1 MKREEYL
8 DDYQDHAERRPKKK
22 KKKKKRKHRV
32 YAFFVLLFAFLIL
45 VLGIFILFHV
55 QKVEVKGN
63 DYCSTEEIVKSVQ
76 NDKYSVNGLYVLA
89 KYKLGYGKQPDCF
102 ESIKVSLKN
111 PWTLKITVQE
121 KERIGY
127 VMDSDGKYYYFDQ
140 DGMVIDVEE
149 APVDG
154 IPLVDGIDPDELKLY
169 HKLKKKSSII
179 YQEILEATREM
190 KKYELS
196 VTKIMCRSDRIYVYI
211 GNVCVSLGNDVTSVK
226 VAQIPKILE
235 KLEGKEGT
243 LHLENFSDESDTA
256 TFDIG
261 VFPEDAG

>member
-1 MKREEYL
+1 M
-8 DDYQDHAERRPKKK
+8 
-22 KKKKKRKHRV
+22 
-32 YAFFVLLFAFLIL
+32 
-45 VLGIFILFHV
+45 
-55 QKVEVKGN
+55 
-63 DYCSTEEIVKSVQ
+63 
-76 NDKYSVNGLYVLA
+76 LA

-111 PWTLKITVQE
+111 PWTLKIIVQE

-140 DGMVIDVEE
+140 DGMVVDVEE

-154 IPLVDGIDPDELKLY
+154 IPLVDGMDPDELKLY

-196 VTKIMCRSDRIYVYI
+196 VKKIMCRSDRIYVYI

>member
-8 DDYQDHAERRPKKK
+8 DDYQEHAERRPKKK

-32 YAFFVLLFAFLIL
+32 AFLIL

-111 PWTLKITVQE
+111 PWTLK
-121 KERIGY
+121 
-127 VMDSDGKYYYFDQ
+127 MDSDGKYYYFDQ
-140 DGMVIDVEE
+140 DGMVVDVEE

-154 IPLVDGIDPDELKLY
+154 IPLVDGMDPDELKLY

>member
-140 DGMVIDVEE
+140 DGMVVDVEE

-154 IPLVDGIDPDELKLY
+154 IPLVDGMDPDELKLY

-196 VTKIMCRSDRIYVYI
+196 VTKIMCRSDR
-211 GNVCVSLGNDVTSVK
+211 
-226 VAQIPKILE
+226 Q
-235 KLEGKEGT
+235 EG
-243 LHLENFSDESDTA
+243 
-256 TFDIG
+256 
-261 VFPEDAG
+261 

>member
-1 MKREEYL
+1 MRREEYL
-8 DDYQDHAERRPKKK
+8 DDYHDDVARRPKKK
-22 KKKKKRKHRV
+22 KKKKKRKHKV

-45 VLGIFILFHV
+45 ALGIFIVFHI
-55 QKVEVKGN
+55 QKVELKGN
-63 DYCSTEEIVKSVQ
+63 DYCSTEAIVKSVQ
-76 NDKYSVNGLYVLA
+76 NAKYSVNGLYVLG
-89 KYKLGYGKQPDCF
+89 KYTLGYGKKLGCLD
-102 ESIKVSLKN
+102 SIQVRLKN
-111 PWTLKITVQE
+111 PWTLKITVRE
-121 KERIGY
+121 KERIGC
-127 VMDSDGKYYYFDQ
+127 VQDSDGKYYYFDA
-140 DGMVIDVEE
+140 DGVVVDVED
-149 APVDG
+149 AAIAG
-154 IPLVDGIDPDELKLY
+154 IPLVDGIDPDELTLY
-169 HKLKKKSSII
+169 HKMKKKSSVI
-179 YQEILEATREM
+179 YQEILEASQEM

-211 GNVCVSLGNDVTSVK
+211 DNICVSLGNEVTSVK

>member
-1 MKREEYL
+1 
-8 DDYQDHAERRPKKK
+8 
-22 KKKKKRKHRV
+22 
-32 YAFFVLLFAFLIL
+32 
-45 VLGIFILFHV
+45 
-55 QKVEVKGN
+55 
-63 DYCSTEEIVKSVQ
+63 
-76 NDKYSVNGLYVLA
+76 
-89 KYKLGYGKQPDCF
+89 
-102 ESIKVSLKN
+102 
-111 PWTLKITVQE
+111 
-121 KERIGY
+121 
-127 VMDSDGKYYYFDQ
+127 MDSDGKYYYFDQ
-140 DGMVIDVEE
+140 DGMVVDVEE

-154 IPLVDGIDPDELKLY
+154 IPLVDGMDPDELKLY

-261 VFPEDAG
+261 VFPEDAE

>member
-1 MKREEYL
+1 MKRKDYL
-8 DDYQDHAERRPKKK
+8 NDEIKRRPKK

-45 VLGIFILFHV
+45 VLGIFVLFHI

-63 DYCSTEEIVKSVQ
+63 DYCSTEDIVKSVQ
-76 NDKYSVNGLYVLA
+76 NDKYSVNGLYVLG
-89 KYKLGYGKQPDCF
+89 KYALGYGKEPDAL

-111 PWTLKITVQE
+111 PWTLKITVRE
-121 KERIGY
+121 KERVGC
-127 VMDSDGKYYYFDQ
+127 VQDSDGMYYYFDQ
-140 DGMVIDVEE
+140 DGIVVDQEDVLI
-149 APVDG
+149 DG
-154 IPLVDGIDPDELKLY
+154 IPLVDGIEPDELKLY
-169 HKLKKKSSII
+169 HKMKKKSSVI
-179 YQEILEATREM
+179 YQEILEASQEM

-211 GNVCVSLGNDVTSVK
+211 GNICVSLGNEVTSLK

-235 KLEGKEGT
+235 KLEGREGT
-243 LHLENFSDESDTA
+243 LHLENFSDESDSA

-261 VFPEDAG
+261 VFPEDEG

>member
-1 MKREEYL
+1 M
-8 DDYQDHAERRPKKK
+8 
-22 KKKKKRKHRV
+22 
-32 YAFFVLLFAFLIL
+32 LFAFLIL

-121 KERIGY
+121 KARIGY

-140 DGMVIDVEE
+140 DGMVVDVE
-149 APVDG
+149 AGSLTQNSSPNTVFRY
-154 IPLVDGIDPDELKLY
+154 IPQASGSTEKRLCFI
-169 HKLKKKSSII
+169 
-179 YQEILEATREM
+179 
-190 KKYELS
+190 
-196 VTKIMCRSDRIYVYI
+196 CRLQGR
-211 GNVCVSLGNDVTSVK
+211 
-226 VAQIPKILE
+226 
-235 KLEGKEGT
+235 
-243 LHLENFSDESDTA
+243 
-256 TFDIG
+256 
-261 VFPEDAG
+261 

>member
-111 PWTLKITVQE
+111 PWTLKFIRIHTVY
-121 KERIGY
+121 KRNSIY
-127 VMDSDGKYYYFDQ
+127 RRFLYIYDHTILVKI
-140 DGMVIDVEE
+140 VI
-149 APVDG
+149 
-154 IPLVDGIDPDELKLY
+154 L
-169 HKLKKKSSII
+169 SI
-179 YQEILEATREM
+179 
-190 KKYELS
+190 
-196 VTKIMCRSDRIYVYI
+196 
-211 GNVCVSLGNDVTSVK
+211 
-226 VAQIPKILE
+226 
-235 KLEGKEGT
+235 
-243 LHLENFSDESDTA
+243 
-256 TFDIG
+256 
-261 VFPEDAG
+261 

>member
-1 MKREEYL
+1 M
-8 DDYQDHAERRPKKK
+8 
-22 KKKKKRKHRV
+22 
-32 YAFFVLLFAFLIL
+32 
-45 VLGIFILFHV
+45 
-55 QKVEVKGN
+55 
-63 DYCSTEEIVKSVQ
+63 
-76 NDKYSVNGLYVLA
+76 LA

-140 DGMVIDVEE
+140 DGMVVDVEE

-154 IPLVDGIDPDELKLY
+154 IPLVDGMDPDELKLY

-226 VAQIPKILE
+226 RFIWKNFLMRVTQRLLILE
-235 KLEGKEGT
+235 FFRKMQDKTKKIEKVMK
-243 LHLENFSDESDTA
+243 FY
-256 TFDIG
+256 
-261 VFPEDAG
+261 

>member
-1 MKREEYL
+1 MKREDYL
-8 DDYQDHAERRPKKK
+8 DEVESRPKKRK
-22 KKKKKRKHRV
+22 RKKKRTHKV
-32 YAFFVLLFAFLIL
+32 YAFFVLLFAVLIL
-45 VLGIFILFHV
+45 ALGIFILFHI

-76 NDKYSVNGLYVLA
+76 NDRYSVNALYVLG
-89 KYKLGYGKQPDCF
+89 KYTLGYGNQLGCLD
-102 ESIKVSLKN
+102 SVRVSLKN
-111 PWTLKITVQE
+111 PWTLKITVKE
-121 KERIGY
+121 KERIGC
-127 VMDSDGKYYYFDQ
+127 VQDSEGKYYYFDQ
-140 DGMVIDVEE
+140 EGRVVDIEDAMI
-149 APVDG
+149 DG
-154 IPLVDGIDPDELKLY
+154 IPLIDGIDPDELKLY
-169 HKLKKKSSII
+169 HMMKKKSTVV
-179 YQEILEATREM
+179 YQEILEASQEM

-211 GNVCVSLGNDVTSVK
+211 GNVCVSLGNEVTSVK

-243 LHLENFSDESDTA
+243 LHLENFSDESDSA

>member
-1 MKREEYL
+1 
-8 DDYQDHAERRPKKK
+8 
-22 KKKKKRKHRV
+22 
-32 YAFFVLLFAFLIL
+32 
-45 VLGIFILFHV
+45 
-55 QKVEVKGN
+55 
-63 DYCSTEEIVKSVQ
+63 
-76 NDKYSVNGLYVLA
+76 
-89 KYKLGYGKQPDCF
+89 
-102 ESIKVSLKN
+102 
-111 PWTLKITVQE
+111 
-121 KERIGY
+121 
-127 VMDSDGKYYYFDQ
+127 MDSDGKYYYFDQ
-140 DGMVIDVEE
+140 DGMVVDVEE

-154 IPLVDGIDPDELKLY
+154 IPLVDGMDPDELKLY

-196 VTKIMCRSDRIYVYI
+196 VTKIMCRSDRLDEFFFLCTDALQQDGSRFVIRVLRHKLATN
-211 GNVCVSLGNDVTSVK
+211 GEVEDFGFGLGNDVTSVK